1 MNGRTAKKIRKASS
15 KAADKRFMA
24 MVGQI
29 GQLPFRQRLW
39 FALKIVKGTSAMR
52 RL

>member
-1 MNGRTAKKIRKASS
+1 MNGRTAKKVRAV
-15 KAADKRFMA
+15 ANRRFMT

-39 FALKIVKGTSAMR
+39 FAWRIVKGSK
-52 RL
+52 